1 MATSGKISRSC
12 NVRIPITSAAN
23 SSLDFGQ
30 YEQPFGWAM
39 IGSAGRSGQE
49 VGV

>member
-1 MATSGKISRSC
+1 VLSATFAGVVRR
-12 NVRIPITSAAN
+12 VRIPITSAAN

-39 IGSAGRSGQE
+39 IGSAGRRGQG